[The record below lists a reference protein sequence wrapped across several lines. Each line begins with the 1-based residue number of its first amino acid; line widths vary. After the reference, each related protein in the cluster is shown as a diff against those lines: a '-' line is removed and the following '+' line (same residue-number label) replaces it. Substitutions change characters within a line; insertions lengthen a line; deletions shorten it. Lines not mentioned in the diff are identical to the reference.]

1 MKEIKFNELVTF
13 LVANMISVKVE
24 TTIPG
29 IVIVFIDAEKD
40 KEICKYLILMP
51 IDIKTVKDVLM
62 WLCEHPKCLQTI
74 KNDILKYRLNHE
86 PMYLLTYSDTAWI
99 FSRDDGKR
107 CRDIMIKIINSIFS
121 LDSYIDDE
129 PHNPNIDYIE
139 FILTKLTRRDILEQ
153 LAEEASEVANVGHDI
168 SMSASFIAQYAI
180 KNIRATED
188 TENKTPE
195 DIKSINDQI
204 QGNVS
209 ILNSTNNKALEEECG
224 DLNMCLDLL
233 YHLDGDYPIEE
244 FNTLDNPKWKRWAE
258 RLGFISF

>member
-24 TTIPG
+24 TTIPS

-40 KEICKYLILMP
+40 KEICKYLILMS

-62 WLCEHPKCLQTI
+62 WLCEHPKRLQTI

-99 FSRDDGKR
+99 FSRDDGER

-153 LAEEASEVANVGHDI
+153 LAEEASEIAEIALGVGQSATSI
-168 SMSASFIAQYAI
+168 SKDAS
-180 KNIRATED
+180 KLIRATED
-188 TENKTPE
+188 TNNVTPVASY
-195 DIKSINDQI
+195 DIISDINCNLSIIKSAR
-204 QGNVS
+204 
-209 ILNSTNNKALEEECG
+209 TEWLEEECG
-224 DLNMCLDLL
+224 DVNMCLDLL
-233 YHLDGDYPIEE
+233 HHIDDGEPIEK
-244 FNTLDNPKWKRWAE
+244 FHTLDNPKWKRWAE

>member
-40 KEICKYLILMP
+40 KEICKYLILIP

-86 PMYLLTYSDTAWI
+86 PMYLLTYSDTTWI
-99 FSRDDGKR
+99 FSKHNEER

-153 LAEEASEVANVGHDI
+153 LAEEASELAEVSNRISICANDLGK
-168 SMSASFIAQYAI
+168 SAI
-180 KNIRATED
+180 KLIRSTED
-188 TENKTPE
+188 TNNVTPME
-195 DIKSINDQI
+195 CKDVVRDINVVAYSISNHR
-204 QGNVS
+204 
-209 ILNSTNNKALEEECG
+209 TTKLEEECG
-224 DLNMCLDLL
+224 DVNMCLDLL
-233 YHLDGDYPIEE
+233 HHIDDGEPIYN
-244 FNTLDNPKWKRWAE
+244 FHTLDNPKWKRWAE
-258 RLGFISF
+258 RLGFINF